1 MPRSA
6 SGTSTPCLRRQALSA
21 APSSPG
27 LSLLSF
33 WATAGSVMTAVVATA
48 ARIGANRFMAP
59 IHRSRLMARGSN
71 HEHPWKMRRVR
82 GLARET
88 CAVSTVLLVEDD
100 PEIVGLLSD
109 FLSVEGFGVVAAGD
123 VGGALE
129 RVAGADAVV
138 LDVMLPGGSGFDVC
152 RRIREVSDVPVLF
165 LSARGEDEDKLR
177 GLALGADDYI
187 VKSATPAEVVA
198 RVKAV
203 LRRSA
208 PRNPHRRIYG
218 RFTLDRAAH
227 EVTADGSPV
236 ALTAREFELLALF
249 ADHPR
254 QVLTREQIFERV
266 WGDWGD
272 RSAVAV
278 YVRRLREKLDPAL
291 FATVWGVGYRF
302 DPPAP

>member
-1 MPRSA
+1 MNKRGKRVAPARPR
-6 SGTSTPCLRRQALSA
+6 
-21 APSSPG
+21 
-27 LSLLSF
+27 
-33 WATAGSVMTAVVATA
+33 
-48 ARIGANRFMAP
+48 ARLG
-59 IHRSRLMARGSN
+59 G
-71 HEHPWKMRRVR
+71 
-82 GLARET
+82 
-88 CAVSTVLLVEDD
+88 VSTVLLVEDD

-109 FLSVEGFGVVAAGD
+109 FLADEGFGIASAAD
-123 VGGALE
+123 PAAAL
-129 RVAGADAVV
+129 DALGTHEIACVV

-152 RRIREVSDVPVLF
+152 RRIREHSDVPLLF

-203 LRRSA
+203 LRRVE
-208 PRNPHRRIYG
+208 PRSRRIYG
-218 RFTLDRAAH
+218 RFAIDHAAH
-227 EVTADGSPV
+227 EVTADGQVV
-236 ALTAREFELLALF
+236 ALTAREFELLTLF
-249 ADHPR
+249 TEHPR

-266 WGDWGD
+266 WGSWGD

-302 DPPAP
+302 DPP

>member
-1 MPRSA
+1 MRH
-6 SGTSTPCLRRQALSA
+6 GR
-21 APSSPG
+21 
-27 LSLLSF
+27 
-33 WATAGSVMTAVVATA
+33 
-48 ARIGANRFMAP
+48 
-59 IHRSRLMARGSN
+59 
-71 HEHPWKMRRVR
+71 PW
-82 GLARET
+82 GRET
-88 CAVSTVLLVEDD
+88 CGVSTVLLVEDD
-100 PEIVGLLSD
+100 PEIVGLLTD
-109 FLSVEGFGVVAAGD
+109 FLAVEGFGVVAAGD
-123 VGGALE
+123 VPGALAA
-129 RVAGADAVV
+129 VAGADAVV
-138 LDVMLPGGSGFDVC
+138 LDVMLPNGSGFDVC

-165 LSARGEDEDKLR
+165 LSARGEDEDKLG

-203 LRRSA
+203 LRRST
-208 PRNPHRRIYG
+208 PRSLRVYG
-218 RFTLDRAAH
+218 RFTLDREAH
-227 EVTADGSPV
+227 ELTADGRVV

-302 DPPAP
+302 DPPVP

>member
-1 MPRSA
+1 
-6 SGTSTPCLRRQALSA
+6 
-21 APSSPG
+21 
-27 LSLLSF
+27 
-33 WATAGSVMTAVVATA
+33 
-48 ARIGANRFMAP
+48 
-59 IHRSRLMARGSN
+59 
-71 HEHPWKMRRVR
+71 
-82 GLARET
+82 
-88 CAVSTVLLVEDD
+88 VSTVLLVEDD

-109 FLSVEGFGVVAAGD
+109 FLTFEGFSVLAAD
-123 VGGALE
+123 GGALPSLTG
-129 RVAGADAVV
+129 VDAVV
-138 LDVMLPGGSGFDVC
+138 LDVMLPGGNGFDVC

-203 LRRSA
+203 LRRVE
-208 PRNPHRRIYG
+208 PRSRRVYG
-218 RFTLDRAAH
+218 RFAIDRAAH
-227 EVTADGSPV
+227 EVTADGRVV
-236 ALTAREFELLALF
+236 ALTAREFELLTLF
-249 ADHPR
+249 TEHPR

-266 WGDWGD
+266 WGSWGD

-302 DPPAP
+302 DPP